1 MPIKIVADP
10 NIPFVQQCF
19 SHLGS
24 VRLIPGR
31 QMTRQDLRDAQVLLV
46 RSVTRVDQRLLDGT
60 SIRFVGTATIGFEH
74 VDIDYLNSRGIAFAS
89 APGSNANS
97 VAEYVVA
104 ALLELGQRYE
114 MTLKGRSIGIVGV
127 GNVGS
132 LVARK
137 CKALGMNVLLNDPPL
152 ARSTGD
158 LVYRPIEELY
168 DCDILTF
175 HVPLTFTGQDKTF
188 HLIDGVLLDSLRP
201 GVILINTS
209 RGAVHDT
216 DALKHAKVSGKL
228 KAFVLDVWE
237 NEPNVDPE
245 LLDMA
250 DIATSHIA
258 GYSLDGKVEG
268 MVMIYRKVCESLGQD
283 PVFEASDF
291 LPEPEVDS
299 IKLDD
304 GLSEQQQVTALVRR
318 VYPILRDDQN
328 MRKLLKAPPQLRA
341 GIFDAIRRDYPDR
354 REFHNTTVFLGSSQS
369 SIAKVLEGIG
379 FRVKV
384 INGNKT

>member
-19 SHLGS
+19 CHLGS

-60 SIRFVGTATIGFEH
+60 DIRFVGTATIGFEH

-104 ALLELGQRYE
+104 ALLELGQRYQ
-114 MTLKGRSIGIVGV
+114 MTLKGQSIGIVGV
-127 GNVGS
+127 GHVGS

-158 LVYRPIEELY
+158 RVYRPIEELY

-188 HLIDGVLLDSLRP
+188 HIIDRVLLDSLRS

-216 DALKHAKVSGKL
+216 DALKRAKASGRL
-228 KAFVLDVWE
+228 KSLVLDVWE
-237 NEPNVDPE
+237 NEPNIDPE

-268 MVMIYRKVCESLGQD
+268 MAMIYRKVCEFLGQD
-283 PVFEASDF
+283 PIFEASDF

-299 IKLDD
+299 INLRD
-304 GLSEQQQVTALVRR
+304 GLSEQQVTAVVRR

-341 GIFDAIRRDYPDR
+341 GIFDALRRDYPDR
-354 REFHNTTVFLGSSQS
+354 REFHNTTVFAGSNQLQ
-369 SIAKVLEGIG
+369 IAAVLEGIG

-384 INGNKT
+384 SNGDQT